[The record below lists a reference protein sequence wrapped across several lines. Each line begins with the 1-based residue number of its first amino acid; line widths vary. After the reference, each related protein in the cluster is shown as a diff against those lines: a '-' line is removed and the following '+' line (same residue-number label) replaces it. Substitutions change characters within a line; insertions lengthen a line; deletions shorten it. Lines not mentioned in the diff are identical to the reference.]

1 MKKTPVGQVF
11 GNETFV
17 AQPFTVLYRR
27 EQKGFVNNIWIISL
41 TSDQYSGAA
50 RFTRLIDYAKKFKNA
65 VRNAGYTV
73 TYIGERH
80 LSDDEYSSLFNQV
93 VDQENLTQIVAN
105 VTDIDD
111 DDFDGTGL

>member
-1 MKKTPVGQVF
+1 M
-11 GNETFV
+11 
-17 AQPFTVLYRR
+17 
-27 EQKGFVNNIWIISL
+27 
-41 TSDQYSGAA
+41 
-50 RFTRLIDYAKKFKNA
+50 
-65 VRNAGYTV
+65 RNAGYTV